1 MRLPF
6 AEGLQ
11 FGGEIGIFVRQHGD
25 GEESGVQS
33 ACIADRKGG
42 DGDAA
47 GHLYDGIEA
56 VHAAE
61 GAALHR
67 NAEDGEG
74 RHAGGHAGQMRSTA
88 STGDDAFQTT
98 LGGGGG
104 IIVKKLRRAVRADDF
119 LFKGHAEV
127 LQDLGGVLHGGP
139 VGTGAHDD
147 AHEGFDSG
155 VLAHREGGQ
164 DGGRRGSVKSSI
176 WREQK
181 AVPCGWRM
189 TFLDKLNQRIAQ
201 TGSNLCVGLD
211 VRAEN
216 AEESTKRWILDV
228 IAQTAPF
235 AAAFKPNSA
244 YFEALG
250 WRGVK
255 MLEEI
260 LQEIPKDIPVV
271 LDVKRGDIGET
282 QGYYAKAC
290 FDVMNVDAVT
300 LNAYMG
306 RDTLEPFLKYTD
318 KGLYLLGV
326 TSNPGAKDI
335 ELQKTGDRQV
345 YELVAEMT
353 KGHPQAGLVVGLTNA
368 ALDVLDHIPDVPLLI
383 PGLGAQGGDLAAL
396 KGSGRKAP
404 LLVNV
409 SRGVLYQKDE
419 LSFAQR
425 AEHWMGQIQQALG

>member
-1 MRLPF
+1 MPTRGWVAA
-6 AEGLQ
+6 AELLIGPGGWTVLGQ
-11 FGGEIGIFVRQHGD
+11 RQPYCGGGE
-25 GEESGVQS
+25 
-33 ACIADRKGG
+33 
-42 DGDAA
+42 
-47 GHLYDGIEA
+47 
-56 VHAAE
+56 
-61 GAALHR
+61 
-67 NAEDGEG
+67 
-74 RHAGGHAGQMRSTA
+74 
-88 STGDDAFQTT
+88 
-98 LGGGGG
+98 
-104 IIVKKLRRAVRADDF
+104 
-119 LFKGHAEV
+119 
-127 LQDLGGVLHGGP
+127 
-139 VGTGAHDD
+139 
-147 AHEGFDSG
+147 
-155 VLAHREGGQ
+155 
-164 DGGRRGSVKSSI
+164 SSI
-176 WREQK
+176 WRKAK
-181 AVPCGWRM
+181 AVSCASTM

-228 IAQTAPF
+228 IEQTAPF

-250 WRGVK
+250 WRGVR

-260 LQEIPKDIPVV
+260 MKEIPREIPIV

-290 FDVMNVDAVT
+290 FESLNADAVT

-306 RDTLEPFLKYTD
+306 RDTLEPFLKYPD

-345 YELVAEMT
+345 YELVADMT
-353 KGHPQAGLVVGLTNA
+353 ASSPQAGLVVGLTNA
-368 ALDVLDHIPDVPLLI
+368 APDVLDHIPDVPLLI

-419 LSFAQR
+419 LSFAAR
-425 AEHWMGQIQQALG
+425 AEHWMKQIQQALG